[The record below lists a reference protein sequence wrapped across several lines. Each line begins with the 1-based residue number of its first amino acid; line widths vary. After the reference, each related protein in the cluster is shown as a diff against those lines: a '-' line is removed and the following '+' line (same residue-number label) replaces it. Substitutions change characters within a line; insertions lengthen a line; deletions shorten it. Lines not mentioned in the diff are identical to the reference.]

1 LPEPKYLLDV
11 NVMVALTEP
20 EHPHHQIVMDWFE
33 TPGLHWGLCAF
44 SEAGFLRASTNPKVG
59 FHTVQE
65 ATQVLA
71 DFVHHPGYSYWP
83 ITTGWA
89 DLTTPFRERVFGH
102 QQITDAYLLG
112 LAVRR
117 NAILITLDKAI
128 QFIAGPKYSQHV
140 LVLES

>member
-1 LPEPKYLLDV
+1 LNKPPFLLDV
-11 NVMVALTEP
+11 NTLVALTDEV
-20 EHPHHQIVMDWFE
+20 HPHHRVAARWFA
-33 TPGLHWGLCAF
+33 TPGLEWGLCALT
-44 SEAGFLRASTNPKVG
+44 EAGLLRLSMHPRVGNLTLDEASAIVSD
-59 FHTVQE
+59 
-65 ATQVLA
+65 LSC
-71 DFVHHPGYSYWP
+71 HPGYRYWP

-89 DLTTPFRERVFGH
+89 DLTAPFRERVFGH

-117 NAILITLDKAI
+117 NGVLVTFDKAI